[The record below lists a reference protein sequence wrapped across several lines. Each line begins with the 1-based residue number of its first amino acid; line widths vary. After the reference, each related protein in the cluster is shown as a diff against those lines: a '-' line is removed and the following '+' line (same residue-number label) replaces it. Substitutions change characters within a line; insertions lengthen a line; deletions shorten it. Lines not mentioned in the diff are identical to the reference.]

1 MNEQR
6 GLGTAIA
13 FSALV
18 VCATYL
24 EVKGYPCRGLW
35 VLVVFWALVGR
46 F

>member
-1 MNEQR
+1 MNKKR

-18 VCATYL
+18 VCTTYL

-35 VLVVFWALVGR
+35 VVVVIWAFFGK